1 MDDLANWTKNL
12 VVAGVTAALGVC
24 LLQPGPAVATAAAA
38 RTVGIAVPPIV
49 AAPAGKFR
57 GLSAPAYDAFL
68 GIPYAAPPVGAL
80 RWQPPQ
86 PLPSDPTSLRNARTF
101 APHCAQPPSAFG
113 KASLSEDCLY
123 LNVFAPHGTTHGSGL
138 PVMVWI
144 HGGAFTVGESDDYD
158 PDRLIPHGVVVV
170 TLNYRLGLL
179 GFFATP
185 ALDGGGGPVVNYG
198 LMDQQAALAWVKHN
212 IAAFGGD
219 PRRTT
224 IFGESAGGLSV
235 FSQLASPGA
244 RDLFSA
250 AIDESGAYQLTL
262 PTLAASEALGTAT
275 ATALG
280 CPHQTATCLREVTVT
295 KLLATEGAMTV
306 PTVDGVVLPLSP
318 AAAFAT
324 GHFHRVPIV
333 DGSNHDEYRL
343 FVAADF
349 DLSPLGPISAG
360 EYPALVTASLGP
372 AAPAVLAQYPL
383 AHYAS
388 PDIAF
393 ATVVTD
399 YIFACPALG
408 ADASLA
414 HFTPVYAYQFADEK
428 APEPYLPPVSFPYEA
443 AHASEIQFIWDRFG
457 VPNPPLSPVE
467 QHLAGA
473 MTAYWTQ
480 FATAHAPSVG
490 ERPIWDAFAPGSGNV
505 QSLKPGETGL
515 SYRFAAE
522 HKCAFW
528 ASLEAPA
535 PALHTVEEAVRAF
548 RTR

>member
-1 MDDLANWTKNL
+1 MDDLADWTKTL
-12 VVAGVTAALGVC
+12 VVAAVTAALGIC
-24 LLQPGPAVATAAAA
+24 LLLPGPAVATAAAPRPGVA
-38 RTVGIAVPPIV
+38 MPPVV

-57 GLSAPAYDAFL
+57 GLSTPPYDAYL

-86 PLPSDPTSLRNARTF
+86 PLPNDPANLRNARTF

-113 KASLSEDCLY
+113 RASLAEDCLY
-123 LNVFAPHGTTHGSGL
+123 LNVFTPHGTTHGSGL

-198 LMDQQAALAWVKHN
+198 LMDQQAALTWVKHN

-262 PTLAASEALGTAT
+262 PTLAASEALGSAT

-280 CPHQTATCLREVTVT
+280 CPHQTATCLRAVTVT
-295 KLLATEGAMTV
+295 KLLANEGAMTV

-318 AAAFAT
+318 SVAFAT

-360 EYPALVTASLGP
+360 EYASLVTASLGP

-414 HFTPVYAYQFADEK
+414 HFAPVYAYQFADEK

-457 VPNPPLSPVE
+457 TPNPPLSPAE
-467 QHLAGA
+467 QRLAGTMA
-473 MTAYWTQ
+473 AYWTQ

-490 ERPIWDAFAPGSGNV
+490 ARPIWDAFAPGAGNV
-505 QSLKPGETGL
+505 QSLKPEETGL

-522 HKCAFW
+522 HTCAFW
-528 ASLEAPA
+528 ASLVTPA
-535 PALHTVEEAVRAF
+535 PALQTLEDTVRAF
-548 RTR
+548 RAR